1 MIVLIIV
8 SEPNWHLAQNLIH
21 TLNMYLLMINQHLGI
36 VITLVT
42 ISIKLPIKPH
52 TISFDAEQ
60 QDMHGYLQHHTA
72 AHCLQRWKSSS
83 NSSAWHSH
91 L

>member
-1 MIVLIIV
+1 MIVLITA
-8 SEPNWHLAQNLIH
+8 SEPHLHLAQNLIH
-21 TLNMYLLMINQHLGI
+21 TLNMYLSLMINQHFGI

-42 ISIKLPIKPH
+42 ISIKLCIKPH

-72 AHCLQRWKSSS
+72 S
-83 NSSAWHSH
+83 
-91 L
+91 